1 MRPVGEH
8 NFQGIIANVRDI
20 PILIADDHPL
30 VRGALKQ
37 ALSTELDNVTVFEA
51 GSLFEAFDQ
60 IESRKG
66 DIDLVLLD
74 LHMPGMNGFTGLFS
88 LRASYPDIP
97 VSIVS
102 ASQELPV
109 VRRSI
114 EYGASAFVPKSAP
127 VDQIGLAVKTV
138 LDGGMW
144 MPDWAREAME
154 NGPADDEATGLAE
167 KIGQLTPQQLRVLNM
182 LTEGKLNKQIAYELD
197 VTEATVKA
205 HVSAILRKLSVHSR
219 TQAVII
225 ARELQLQEPAIE
237 A

>member
-1 MRPVGEH
+1 MSET
-8 NFQGIIANVRDI
+8 FQ
-20 PILIADDHPL
+20 ILIADDHPL

-37 ALSTELDNVTVFEA
+37 ALSTELDNVTVYEA
-51 GSLFEAFDQ
+51 GSLFEA
-60 IESRKG
+60 IEQVEAHKG

-154 NGPADDEATGLAE
+154 NGPADDEATDLAE

>member
-1 MRPVGEH
+1 MTET
-8 NFQGIIANVRDI
+8 FQ
-20 PILIADDHPL
+20 ILIADDHPL

-37 ALSTELDNVTVFEA
+37 SLTTELDNVTVYEA
-51 GSLFEAFDQ
+51 GSLFEAIEQ
-60 IESRKG
+60 IEARKG

-225 ARELQLQEPAIE
+225 ARELQLQEPAVDM
-237 A
+237 

>member
-1 MRPVGEH
+1 MSET
-8 NFQGIIANVRDI
+8 FQ
-20 PILIADDHPL
+20 ILIADDHPL

-37 ALSTELDNVTVFEA
+37 ALSSELENVSVLEA
-51 GSLFEAFDQ
+51 GSLYEAIDQ
-60 IESRKG
+60 IEAHKG

-74 LHMPGMNGFTGLFS
+74 LHMPGMNGFTGLFT

-225 ARELQLQEPAIE
+225 ARELQLQEPAID

>member
-1 MRPVGEH
+1 MSET
-8 NFQGIIANVRDI
+8 FQ
-20 PILIADDHPL
+20 ILIADDHPL

-37 ALSTELDNVTVFEA
+37 ALTTELENVSVFEA
-51 GSLFEAFDQ
+51 GSLPEA
-60 IESRKG
+60 IEQVEAHKG

-74 LHMPGMNGFTGLFS
+74 LHMPGMNGFTGLFT

-127 VDQIGLAVKTV
+127 VDEIGLAVKTV

-144 MPDWAREAME
+144 MPDWARDAVE
-154 NGPADDEATGLAE
+154 NGPSDDEATDLAE

-237 A
+237 T

>member
-1 MRPVGEH
+1 MSET
-8 NFQGIIANVRDI
+8 FQ
-20 PILIADDHPL
+20 ILIADDHPL

-37 ALSTELDNVTVFEA
+37 ALSTELDNVTVYEA
-51 GSLFEAFDQ
+51 GSLFEAVEQ
-60 IESRKG
+60 IEAHKG
-66 DIDLVLLD
+66 EIDLVLLD
-74 LHMPGMNGFTGLFS
+74 LHMPGMNGFTGLFT
-88 LRASYPDIP
+88 LRASYPDLP

-102 ASQELPV
+102 ASQEMPV

-154 NGPADDEATGLAE
+154 NGPADDVATGLAE

-237 A
+237 T

>member
-1 MRPVGEH
+1 MSET
-8 NFQGIIANVRDI
+8 FQ
-20 PILIADDHPL
+20 ILIADDHPL

-37 ALSTELDNVTVFEA
+37 ALTTELENVSVFEA
-51 GSLFEAFDQ
+51 GSLSEA
-60 IESRKG
+60 IEQVEAHKG

-74 LHMPGMNGFTGLFS
+74 LHMPGMNGFTGLFT

-127 VDQIGLAVKTV
+127 VDEIGLAVKTV

-144 MPDWAREAME
+144 MPDWARDAVE
-154 NGPADDEATGLAE
+154 NGPSDDETTDLAE

-225 ARELQLQEPAIE
+225 ARELQLQEPAVDM
-237 A
+237 

>member
-1 MRPVGEH
+1 MSET
-8 NFQGIIANVRDI
+8 FQ
-20 PILIADDHPL
+20 ILIADDHPL

-51 GSLFEAFDQ
+51 GSLFEAIDQ

-144 MPDWAREAME
+144 MPDWARDAME

>member
-1 MRPVGEH
+1 MSET
-8 NFQGIIANVRDI
+8 FQ
-20 PILIADDHPL
+20 ILIADDHPL

-37 ALSTELDNVTVFEA
+37 ALSTELDNVTLYEA
-51 GSLFEAFDQ
+51 GSLFEAIEQ
-60 IESRKG
+60 IEAHKG

-74 LHMPGMNGFTGLFS
+74 LHMPGMNGFTGLFT

-102 ASQELPV
+102 ASQDMPV

-144 MPDWAREAME
+144 MPDWARDAME
-154 NGPADDEATGLAE
+154 NGPADDEATNLAE

-237 A
+237 T

>member
-1 MRPVGEH
+1 MSET
-8 NFQGIIANVRDI
+8 FQ
-20 PILIADDHPL
+20 ILIADDHPL

-37 ALSTELDNVTVFEA
+37 ALSTELDNVTLYEA
-51 GSLFEAFDQ
+51 GSLFEAIEQ
-60 IESRKG
+60 IEAHKG

-74 LHMPGMNGFTGLFS
+74 LHMPGMNGFTGLFT

-102 ASQELPV
+102 ASQDMPV

-144 MPDWAREAME
+144 MPDWARDAME
-154 NGPADDEATGLAE
+154 NGPADDEATNLAE

-225 ARELQLQEPAIE
+225 ARELQLQEPAIDI
-237 A
+237 

>member
-1 MRPVGEH
+1 MTET
-8 NFQGIIANVRDI
+8 FQ
-20 PILIADDHPL
+20 ILIADDHPL

-37 ALSTELDNVTVFEA
+37 ALSTELDNVTVYEA
-51 GSLFEAFDQ
+51 GSLFEALDQ
-60 IESRKG
+60 IEAHKG

-88 LRASYPDIP
+88 LRASWPDIP

-109 VRRSI
+109 VRRSV

-225 ARELQLQEPAIE
+225 ARELQLQEPAID

>member
-1 MRPVGEH
+1 MSET
-8 NFQGIIANVRDI
+8 FQV
-20 PILIADDHPL
+20 LIADDHPL

-37 ALSTELDNVTVFEA
+37 ALSSELENVSVLEA
-51 GSLFEAFDQ
+51 GSLYEAIDQ
-60 IESRKG
+60 IEAHKG

-74 LHMPGMNGFTGLFS
+74 LHMPGMNGFTGLFT

>member
-1 MRPVGEH
+1 MSET
-8 NFQGIIANVRDI
+8 FQ
-20 PILIADDHPL
+20 ILIADDHPL

-37 ALSTELDNVTVFEA
+37 ALTTELENVSVFEA
-51 GSLFEAFDQ
+51 GSLFEA
-60 IESRKG
+60 IEQVEAHKG

-74 LHMPGMNGFTGLFS
+74 LHMPGMNGFTGLFT

-127 VDQIGLAVKTV
+127 VDEIGLAVKTV

-144 MPDWAREAME
+144 MPDWARDAVE
-154 NGPADDEATGLAE
+154 NGPSDDEATDLAE

-237 A
+237 T

>member
-1 MRPVGEH
+1 MSD
-8 NFQGIIANVRDI
+8 NFQ
-20 PILIADDHPL
+20 ILIADDHPL

-37 ALSTELDNVTVFEA
+37 ALSSELENVSVLEA
-51 GSLFEAFDQ
+51 GSLFEAIDQ
-60 IESRKG
+60 VEAHKG

-74 LHMPGMNGFTGLFS
+74 LHMPGMNGFTGLFT

-167 KIGQLTPQQLRVLNM
+167 KIGQLTPQQLRVLKM

-225 ARELQLQEPAIE
+225 ARELQLQEPAID

>member
-1 MRPVGEH
+1 MSET
-8 NFQGIIANVRDI
+8 FQ
-20 PILIADDHPL
+20 ILIADDHPL

-37 ALSTELDNVTVFEA
+37 ALTTELENVSVFEA
-51 GSLFEAFDQ
+51 GSLSEA
-60 IESRKG
+60 IEQVEAHKG

-74 LHMPGMNGFTGLFS
+74 LHMPGMNGFTGLFT

-127 VDQIGLAVKTV
+127 VDEIGLAVKTV

-144 MPDWAREAME
+144 MPDWARDAVE
-154 NGPADDEATGLAE
+154 NGPSDDEATDLAE

-225 ARELQLQEPAIE
+225 ARELQLQEPAIDM
-237 A
+237 

>member
-1 MRPVGEH
+1 MSET
-8 NFQGIIANVRDI
+8 FQ
-20 PILIADDHPL
+20 ILIADDHPL

-37 ALSTELDNVTVFEA
+37 ALSTELDNVTLYEA
-51 GSLFEAFDQ
+51 GSLFEAIEQ
-60 IESRKG
+60 IEAHKG

-74 LHMPGMNGFTGLFS
+74 LHMPGMNGFTGLFT

-97 VSIVS
+97 ISIVS
-102 ASQELPV
+102 ASQDMPV

-144 MPDWAREAME
+144 MPDWARDAME
-154 NGPADDEATGLAE
+154 NGPADDEATNLAE

-237 A
+237 T

>member
-1 MRPVGEH
+1 MSET
-8 NFQGIIANVRDI
+8 FQ
-20 PILIADDHPL
+20 ILIADDHPL

-37 ALSTELDNVTVFEA
+37 ALSTELDNVTLHEA
-51 GSLFEAFDQ
+51 GSLHEAIDR
-60 IESRKG
+60 IEARKG

-74 LHMPGMNGFTGLFS
+74 LHMPGMNGFTGLFT

-127 VDQIGLAVKTV
+127 VEQIGLAVRTV

-154 NGPADDEATGLAE
+154 NGPEDDEATDLAE

-237 A
+237 T

>member
-1 MRPVGEH
+1 MSET
-8 NFQGIIANVRDI
+8 FQ
-20 PILIADDHPL
+20 ILIADDHPL

-37 ALSTELDNVTVFEA
+37 ALSTELDNVTVYEA

>member
-1 MRPVGEH
+1 MSET
-8 NFQGIIANVRDI
+8 FQV
-20 PILIADDHPL
+20 LIADDHPL

-37 ALSTELDNVTVFEA
+37 ALSSELENVSVLEA
-51 GSLFEAFDQ
+51 GSLYEAIDQ
-60 IESRKG
+60 IEAHKG

-74 LHMPGMNGFTGLFS
+74 LHMPGMNGFTGLFT

-144 MPDWAREAME
+144 MPDWARDAME

>member
-1 MRPVGEH
+1 MTET
-8 NFQGIIANVRDI
+8 FQ
-20 PILIADDHPL
+20 ILIADDHPL

-37 ALSTELDNVTVFEA
+37 SLTTELDNVTVYEA
-51 GSLFEAFDQ
+51 GSLFEAIEQ
-60 IESRKG
+60 IEARKG

-144 MPDWAREAME
+144 MPDWAHEAME

-225 ARELQLQEPAIE
+225 ARELQLQEPAVDM
-237 A
+237 

>member
-1 MRPVGEH
+1 MSET
-8 NFQGIIANVRDI
+8 FQ
-20 PILIADDHPL
+20 ILIADDHPL

-37 ALSTELDNVTVFEA
+37 ALSTELGNVTLYEA
-51 GSLFEAFDQ
+51 GSLFEAIEQ
-60 IESRKG
+60 IEAHKG

-74 LHMPGMNGFTGLFS
+74 LHMPGMNGFTGLFT

-102 ASQELPV
+102 ASQDMPV

-144 MPDWAREAME
+144 MPDWARDAME
-154 NGPADDEATGLAE
+154 NGPADDEATNLAE

-237 A
+237 T

>member
-1 MRPVGEH
+1 MTSGFKV
-8 NFQGIIANVRDI
+8 
-20 PILIADDHPL
+20 LIADDHPL

-37 ALSTELDNVTVFEA
+37 ALQQELDSVTVFEA
-51 GSLFEAFDQ
+51 GSLQEA
-60 IESRKG
+60 IERIEENSS

-74 LHMPGMNGFTGLFS
+74 LHMPGMNGFTGLFT

-102 ASQELPV
+102 ASQDIPV

-114 EYGASAFVPKSAP
+114 EYGAAAFVPKSAP
-127 VDQIGLAVKTV
+127 VDQIGTAVRTV
-138 LDGGMW
+138 LDGEMW
-144 MPDWAREAME
+144 MPDWAREAIE
-154 NGPADDEATGLAE
+154 NGPMDDDSTDLAQ

-205 HVSAILRKLSVHSR
+205 HVSAILRKLGVHSR
-219 TQAVII
+219 TQAVIM
-225 ARELQLQEPAIE
+225 ARELQLQEPVIE

>member
-1 MRPVGEH
+1 MSDG
-8 NFQGIIANVRDI
+8 FQ
-20 PILIADDHPL
+20 ILIADDHPL

-37 ALSTELDNVTVFEA
+37 ALSTELDNVTLYEA
-51 GSLFEAFDQ
+51 GSLYEAIEQ
-60 IESRKG
+60 IDAHKS

-74 LHMPGMNGFTGLFS
+74 LHMPGMNGFTGLFT

-102 ASQELPV
+102 ASQDLPV

-144 MPDWAREAME
+144 MPDWARDAME
-154 NGPADDEATGLAE
+154 NGPADDEATDLAE

-225 ARELQLQEPAIE
+225 ARELQLQEPAVE

>member
-1 MRPVGEH
+1 MTSG
-8 NFQGIIANVRDI
+8 FQV
-20 PILIADDHPL
+20 LIADDHPL

-37 ALSTELDNVTVFEA
+37 ALQQELQNVVVYEA
-51 GSLFEAFDQ
+51 GSLPEALTC
-60 IESRKG
+60 ITEKGG

-74 LHMPGMNGFTGLFS
+74 IHMPGMNGFTGLFT
-88 LRASYPDIP
+88 LRATWPDIP

-102 ASQELPV
+102 ASQDIPV

-114 EYGASAFVPKSAP
+114 EYGAAAFVPKSAP
-127 VDQIGLAVKTV
+127 VEQIGEAVRTV

-144 MPDWAREAME
+144 MPDWAREALE
-154 NGPADDEATGLAE
+154 NGPLDDDTTHLAQ

-205 HVSAILRKLSVHSR
+205 HVSAILRKLGVHSR
-219 TQAVII
+219 TQAVIM
-225 ARELQLQEPAIE
+225 ARELQLQEPVVGV
-237 A
+237 

>member
-1 MRPVGEH
+1 MTET
-8 NFQGIIANVRDI
+8 FQ
-20 PILIADDHPL
+20 ILIADDHPL

-37 ALSTELDNVTVFEA
+37 SLTTELDNVTVYEA
-51 GSLFEAFDQ
+51 GSLFEAIEQ
-60 IESRKG
+60 IEARKG

-127 VDQIGLAVKTV
+127 VEQIGLAVKTV

-225 ARELQLQEPAIE
+225 ARELQLQEPAID

>member
-1 MRPVGEH
+1 MTET
-8 NFQGIIANVRDI
+8 FQ
-20 PILIADDHPL
+20 ILIADDHPL

-37 ALSTELDNVTVFEA
+37 SLTTELDNVTVYEA
-51 GSLFEAFDQ
+51 GSLFEAIEQ
-60 IESRKG
+60 IEARKG

-225 ARELQLQEPAIE
+225 ARELQLQEPAID

>member
-1 MRPVGEH
+1 MSET
-8 NFQGIIANVRDI
+8 FQ
-20 PILIADDHPL
+20 ILIADDHPL

-37 ALSTELDNVTVFEA
+37 ALSTELENVSVLEA
-51 GSLFEAFDQ
+51 ESLYEAIDQ
-60 IESRKG
+60 VEAHKG

-74 LHMPGMNGFTGLFS
+74 LHMPGMNGFTGLFT

-154 NGPADDEATGLAE
+154 NGPTDDEATGLAE

-225 ARELQLQEPAIE
+225 ARELQLQEPAID

>member
-1 MRPVGEH
+1 MSET
-8 NFQGIIANVRDI
+8 FQ
-20 PILIADDHPL
+20 ILIADDHPL

-37 ALSTELDNVTVFEA
+37 ALSTELDNVTLYEA
-51 GSLFEAFDQ
+51 GSLFEAIEQ
-60 IESRKG
+60 IEAHKG

-74 LHMPGMNGFTGLFS
+74 LHMPGMNGFTGLFT

-102 ASQELPV
+102 ASQDMPV

-127 VDQIGLAVKTV
+127 VDQIGFAVKTV
-138 LDGGMW
+138 LEGGMW
-144 MPDWAREAME
+144 MPDWARDAME

-225 ARELQLQEPAIE
+225 ARELQLQEPAID

>member
-1 MRPVGEH
+1 MTET
-8 NFQGIIANVRDI
+8 FQ
-20 PILIADDHPL
+20 ILIADDHPL

-37 ALSTELDNVTVFEA
+37 ALSTELDNVTVYEA
-51 GSLFEAFDQ
+51 GSLFEAIEQ
-60 IESRKG
+60 IEAHKG

-74 LHMPGMNGFTGLFS
+74 LHMPGMNGFTGLFT

-154 NGPADDEATGLAE
+154 NGPADDEANGLAE

>member
-1 MRPVGEH
+1 MSET
-8 NFQGIIANVRDI
+8 FQ
-20 PILIADDHPL
+20 ILIADDHPL

-37 ALSTELDNVTVFEA
+37 ALSTELDNVTLYEA
-51 GSLFEAFDQ
+51 GSLFEAIEQ
-60 IESRKG
+60 IEAHKG

-74 LHMPGMNGFTGLFS
+74 LHMPGMNGFTGLFT

-102 ASQELPV
+102 ASQDMPV

-144 MPDWAREAME
+144 MPDWARDAME
-154 NGPADDEATGLAE
+154 NGPADDEATNLAE

-225 ARELQLQEPAIE
+225 ARELQLQEPVIE
-237 A
+237 T

>member
-1 MRPVGEH
+1 MTET
-8 NFQGIIANVRDI
+8 FQ
-20 PILIADDHPL
+20 ILIADDHPL

-37 ALSTELDNVTVFEA
+37 ALSTELDNVTVYEA
-51 GSLFEAFDQ
+51 GSLFEAIEQ
-60 IESRKG
+60 IEAHKG

-74 LHMPGMNGFTGLFS
+74 LHMPGMNGFTGLFT

-154 NGPADDEATGLAE
+154 NGPADDEANGLAE

-225 ARELQLQEPAIE
+225 ARELQLQEPAI
-237 A
+237 

>member
-1 MRPVGEH
+1 MSET
-8 NFQGIIANVRDI
+8 FQ
-20 PILIADDHPL
+20 ILIADDHPL

-37 ALSTELDNVTVFEA
+37 ALSTELDNVTLYEA
-51 GSLFEAFDQ
+51 GSLFEAIEQ
-60 IESRKG
+60 IEAHKG

-74 LHMPGMNGFTGLFS
+74 LHMPGMNGFTGLFT

-102 ASQELPV
+102 ASQDMPV

-144 MPDWAREAME
+144 MPDWARDAME
-154 NGPADDEATGLAE
+154 NGPADDEATNLAE

-225 ARELQLQEPAIE
+225 ARELQLQEPVIDA
-237 A
+237 

>member
-1 MRPVGEH
+1 MADS
-8 NFQGIIANVRDI
+8 FQ
-20 PILIADDHPL
+20 ILIADDHPL

-37 ALSTELDNVTVFEA
+37 ALSSELENVTLYEA
-51 GSLFEAFDQ
+51 GSLSEAIEQ
-60 IESRKG
+60 IEAHGG

-74 LHMPGMNGFTGLFS
+74 LHMPGMNGFTGLFT
-88 LRASYPDIP
+88 LRASWPDIP

-127 VDQIGLAVKTV
+127 VDQIGTAIRTV
-138 LDGGMW
+138 LNGDMW
-144 MPDWAREAME
+144 MPDWARDAIE

-219 TQAVII
+219 TQAVIM
-225 ARELQLQEPAIE
+225 ARELQLQEPAID

>member
-1 MRPVGEH
+1 MSET
-8 NFQGIIANVRDI
+8 FQ
-20 PILIADDHPL
+20 ILIADDHPL

-37 ALSTELDNVTVFEA
+37 ALSSELENVSVLEA
-51 GSLFEAFDQ
+51 GSLFEAIDQ
-60 IESRKG
+60 VEAHKG
-66 DIDLVLLD
+66 DIDLVLLY
-74 LHMPGMNGFTGLFS
+74 LHMPGMNGFTGLFT

-225 ARELQLQEPAIE
+225 ARELQLQEPAID

>member
-1 MRPVGEH
+1 MSET
-8 NFQGIIANVRDI
+8 FQ
-20 PILIADDHPL
+20 ILIADDHPL

-37 ALSTELDNVTVFEA
+37 ALSTELDNVTVYEA
-51 GSLFEAFDQ
+51 GSLYEAIEQ
-60 IESRKG
+60 IEAHKG
-66 DIDLVLLD
+66 EIDLVLLD
-74 LHMPGMNGFTGLFS
+74 LHMPGMNGFTGLFT
-88 LRASYPDIP
+88 LRASYPDLP

-102 ASQELPV
+102 ASQEMPV

-182 LTEGKLNKQIAYELD
+182 LTEGKLNKQIAYELS

>member
-1 MRPVGEH
+1 MSET
-8 NFQGIIANVRDI
+8 FQ
-20 PILIADDHPL
+20 ILIADDHPL

-37 ALSTELDNVTVFEA
+37 ALSTELDNVTLYEA
-51 GSLFEAFDQ
+51 GSLFEAIEQ
-60 IESRKG
+60 IEAHKG
-66 DIDLVLLD
+66 NIDLVLLD
-74 LHMPGMNGFTGLFS
+74 LHMPGMNGFTGLFT

-102 ASQELPV
+102 ASQDMPV

-144 MPDWAREAME
+144 MPDWARDAME
-154 NGPADDEATGLAE
+154 NGPADDEATNLAE

-237 A
+237 T

>member
-1 MRPVGEH
+1 
-8 NFQGIIANVRDI
+8 
-20 PILIADDHPL
+20 
-30 VRGALKQ
+30 
-37 ALSTELDNVTVFEA
+37 
-51 GSLFEAFDQ
+51 
-60 IESRKG
+60 
-66 DIDLVLLD
+66 
-74 LHMPGMNGFTGLFS
+74 MPRMNSFTGLFT
-88 LRASYPDIP
+88 LRASYPDLP

-102 ASQELPV
+102 ASQEMPV

-182 LTEGKLNKQIAYELD
+182 LTEGKLNKQIAYELS

-205 HVSAILRKLSVHSR
+205 HV
-219 TQAVII
+219 
-225 ARELQLQEPAIE
+225 
-237 A
+237 